1 MCNQAVTSL
10 VIELQSRWVAGV
22 LSGKVALPSEEEMAS
37 SVEELYQHMEEIGW
51 PKHHTHQLQQKVDIS
66 SAILNTN
73 WISSLC
79 HSSHTHISL
88 IDFCLFWCQFDYE
101 NWLVTQLGLPPLEEW
116 REQMYYY
123 LLKKITSHDGDDYR
137 DTWDI
142 DKWMQE
148 ILSSK

>member
-1 MCNQAVTSL
+1 MSL
-10 VIELQSRWVAGV
+10 F
-22 LSGKVALPSEEEMAS
+22 
-37 SVEELYQHMEEIGW
+37 
-51 PKHHTHQLQQKVDIS
+51 
-66 SAILNTN
+66 
-73 WISSLC
+73 SL
-79 HSSHTHISL
+79 THISL

-142 DKWMQE
+142 DRWMQE